1 MKLRKERRSH
11 MSNSI
16 ENLLDGYVIEL
27 QNIYGRHLQSVI
39 LYGSYARG
47 DFTKDSDVDI
57 MILLNLTEEEIK
69 EYRHQLSEHTYD
81 YYMTYNLDIKP
92 IAKSDINDAKILLDA
107 GEYRS
112 SNNRA
117 YYGIYHAI
125 SAVHALEGNAYK
137 KHKDALAN
145 FNKEYVKTEIFPRNI
160 GRRISEAEEQIATAV
175 ELLELV
181 TDYCKER
188 F

>member
-1 MKLRKERRSH
+1 MNQPEHNIGLVRDLVLHR
-11 MSNSI
+11 I
-16 ENLLDGYVIEL
+16 E
-27 QNIYGRHLQSVI
+27 
-39 LYGSYARG
+39 
-47 DFTKDSDVDI
+47 T
-57 MILLNLTEEEIK
+57 
-69 EYRHQLSEHTYD
+69 
-81 YYMTYNLDIKP
+81 
-92 IAKSDINDAKILLDA
+92 AKSDINAAKILLDA

-160 GRRISEAEEQIATAV
+160 GRRISEAAEIRHASDYDDFYIATKTEAEEQIATAV

>member
-1 MKLRKERRSH
+1 MNQPEYNIGLVRDLVLHR
-11 MSNSI
+11 I
-16 ENLLDGYVIEL
+16 E
-27 QNIYGRHLQSVI
+27 
-39 LYGSYARG
+39 
-47 DFTKDSDVDI
+47 T
-57 MILLNLTEEEIK
+57 
-69 EYRHQLSEHTYD
+69 
-81 YYMTYNLDIKP
+81 
-92 IAKSDINDAKILLDA
+92 AKSDINAAKILLDA

-160 GRRISEAEEQIATAV
+160 GRRISEAAEIRHASDYDDFYIATKTEAEEQIATAV